1 MLTNFFEEISLRAK
15 RSIIAKSFNPFQ
27 IHIGGVEKKRK
38 EK

>member
-1 MLTNFFEEISLRAK
+1 MLTNFFEEISLPAK
-15 RSIIAKSFNPFQ
+15 RSIIAKSFNLL

>member
-1 MLTNFFEEISLRAK
+1 MLANFFEEISLPAK
-15 RSIIAKSFNPFQ
+15 RSIIAKSFNPL